1 MLGHLQRGGSP
12 VMTDRV
18 LALRLGCAATRFIA
32 DTTTSGLVAIRGN
45 AIQLVPIADGTAR
58 IRTVPLD
65 SDVLLTGRQL
75 GICFGDGTARIIRAL
90 AHTATAVAAAVPRL
104 QGRSGLS
111 ATSPHHDRNSSIAD
125 RPPMMR

>member
-1 MLGHLQRGGSP
+1 
-12 VMTDRV
+12 MTDRV

-75 GICFGDGTARIIRAL
+75 GICFGDEQPESFEPSLT
-90 AHTATAVAAAVPRL
+90 
-104 QGRSGLS
+104 
-111 ATSPHHDRNSSIAD
+111 
-125 RPPMMR
+125 PPPPSLPPYRVFKGGPA